1 MKEELSLSLPRSVL
15 TEIRAG
21 KSIPNPA
28 FSSKPFI
35 TSVDA
40 ASSLN
45 WKE

>member
-15 TEIRAG
+15 TELRAG
-21 KSIPNPA
+21 KSIPNTTL
-28 FSSKPFI
+28 SSKPFI
-35 TSVDA
+35 TSVDS